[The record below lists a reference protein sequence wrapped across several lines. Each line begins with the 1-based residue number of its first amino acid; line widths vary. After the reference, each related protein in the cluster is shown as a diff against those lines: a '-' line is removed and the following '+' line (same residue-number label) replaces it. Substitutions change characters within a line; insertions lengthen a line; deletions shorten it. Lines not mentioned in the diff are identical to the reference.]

1 MLDKKFIS
9 LPKDVLKT
17 GEIVEKKSRFL
28 AFAKNV
34 ETSEEAEEFY
44 RSIKKEHKTARHTV
58 CAYKLQTLSHFT
70 DDGEPSGTAGKP
82 ILDVI
87 EKFVRAQPMSQN
99 PFIQLEVAAIIYF
112 GSLLYYRKRLGG

>member
-44 RSIKKEHKTARHTV
+44 RSIKKEHKTMLFF
-58 CAYKLQTLSHFT
+58 YFINSHAISATSPTSATNLKNVPTFFRKEVGGLPT
-70 DDGEPSGTAGKP
+70 
-82 ILDVI
+82 ILPV
-87 EKFVRAQPMSQN
+87 VP
-99 PFIQLEVAAIIYF
+99 LT
-112 GSLLYYRKRLGG
+112 